1 MAKTRRM
8 PRPFKYRGG
17 WRAQVTLS
25 NGKRPHADF
34 DTMEEAKQWIAESL
48 AEDTPHSPEL
58 EGPTQATL
66 AAALNFY
73 ASQHT
78 IAKDGYESELTRIN
92 HYLEGAQMP
101 LLRCEESA
109 EGQRK
114 LVNYEPS
121 KLPSGWRAHLE
132 RRRAL
137 RAKTYD
143 AIHTLARKTCS
154 QVKPADIRSLMTVM
168 KSDGLSASTI
178 QKEIA
183 LLRHMFNVAASEWS
197 WEGFKN
203 PTDGFKLGKSN
214 ARFVFLTPEQ
224 TQALWLALAECDNP
238 YFWPLVG
245 CSIASTM
252 RKKSLLE
259 MTWDKTDLDGRVAQ
273 VPTKTGTRVLPLP
286 QPVVAILR
294 GLERDASGRVFPMSK
309 NAVDMAWDGVRIK
322 AGVPNLQFRDLR
334 HLGATE
340 YARRG
345 LSAHQLKAVLGHQTL
360 YMAEVY
366 VNLVQQDVLKA
377 LDAATADSPI
387 IEVPPPTNGSDGQ
400 AMNGKRSERLVRA
413 VKERL
418 QARAKSTGDAQPADE
433 QVDTASSPASHPQA
447 QPMGSDANAPADAE
461 CLPREDS
468 APSATVIPFAKR
480 VA

>member
-8 PRPFKYRGG
+8 PSPFKYRGR

-34 DTMEEAKQWIAESL
+34 DNMEEAKSWISDAL
-48 AEDTPHSPEL
+48 AQDTAHVPEL
-58 EGPTQATL
+58 GGPTQATL
-66 AAALNFY
+66 ATALNFY

-92 HYLEGAQMP
+92 HYLEGAKMP

-121 KLPSGWRAHLE
+121 TLPSGWKAHLAK
-132 RRRAL
+132 RRAL
-137 RAKTYD
+137 RAKTYE
-143 AIHTLARKTCS
+143 AIHALARKTCS

-168 KSDGLSASTI
+168 KSDGLSDSTI

-203 PTDGFKLGKSN
+203 PTDGFKLGKST
-214 ARFVFLTPEQ
+214 ARFVFMTEAQ
-224 TQALWLALAECDNP
+224 KQALWQALAECDNP
-238 YFWPLVG
+238 YFWPLVS
-245 CSIASTM
+245 CTIASTM
-252 RKKSLLE
+252 RKKSLLA
-259 MTWDKTDLDGRVAQ
+259 MTWDKADLDGRVAQ
-273 VPTKTGTRVLPLP
+273 VPTKTGTMVLPLS
-286 QPVVAILR
+286 QPVVDILR
-294 GLERDASGRVFPMSK
+294 GLPRHASGRVFPMSE

-322 AGVPNLQFRDLR
+322 AGVPTLQFRDLR

-345 LSAHQLKAVLGHQTL
+345 LNAHQLKAVLGHKTL
-360 YMAEVY
+360 YMAQVY
-366 VNLVQQDVLKA
+366 VNLVHQDVLDA
-377 LDAATADSPI
+377 VDAATSGSPI
-387 IEVPPPTNGSDGQ
+387 VQVPPPTNGSGD
-400 AMNGKRSERLVRA
+400 AVMKGKRSERLARA
-413 VKERL
+413 VKDKLAE
-418 QARAKSTGDAQPADE
+418 QTQSQNIASADE
-433 QVDTASSPASHPQA
+433 QALAADLSESQAATTEPSTCEQPCDDLARAQDERLGRTA
-447 QPMGSDANAPADAE
+447 
-461 CLPREDS
+461 
-468 APSATVIPFAKR
+468 TIIPFAR
-480 VA
+480 RAA